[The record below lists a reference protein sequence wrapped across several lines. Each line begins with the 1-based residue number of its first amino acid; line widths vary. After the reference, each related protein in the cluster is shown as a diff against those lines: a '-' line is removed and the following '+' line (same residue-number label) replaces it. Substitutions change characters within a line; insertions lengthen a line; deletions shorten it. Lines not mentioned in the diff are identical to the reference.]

1 MNDADMA
8 SRTLRYE
15 IQKKMLKVERDMRSL
30 VKEMDG
36 LDETL

>member
-15 IQKKMLKVERDMRSL
+15 IQEKMLKVERDMRSL